1 MSEIHCDLCGS
12 DRFSVVES
20 CAPPCRVL
28 QCRRCS
34 LVFVHPVPSGEN
46 LREHY
51 SDDYYREWIDAQRD
65 RRLAMWKARLDRL
78 ERRTPRGRILDV
90 GCGEG
95 AFLEASAARG
105 WEIWGTELSADGAR
119 YSSARLGCEI
129 HCGELHEA
137 GFPSGFFDVV
147 TLWHVLEHVRQP
159 SRYLDEIRRILRP
172 DGLCVIAVPNV
183 DDLFMRAAYRI
194 VRGRP
199 QRLYSGEDREIH
211 LFHFSAVTIDQYLRK
226 AGFNVCR
233 IGPDFGIIEH
243 GKRIINL
250 TAAAFRCVSG
260 LMFCNALEVHARPAA
275 CIEHPRGAS
284 AGIPDASE
292 GKG

>member
-1 MSEIHCDLCGS
+1 VSEIHCDLCGC
-12 DRFSVVES
+12 DQFSVVES

-28 QCRRCS
+28 RCQCCS
-34 LVFVHPVPSGEN
+34 LVFVHPFPSADI
-46 LREHY
+46 LRDHY

-65 RRLAMWKARLDRL
+65 RRLAMWEARLNRL

-95 AFLEASAARG
+95 AFLELAAARG
-105 WEIWGTELSADGAR
+105 WEIWGTELSVDGAR
-119 YSSARLGCEI
+119 HSSARLGREMYR
-129 HCGELHEA
+129 GELHEA
-137 GFPSGFFDVV
+137 RLPSGFFDVV

-199 QRLYSGEDREIH
+199 PRLYSGQDREIH
-211 LFHFSAVTIDQYLRK
+211 LFHFSAATIDQYLKK

-250 TAAAFRCVSG
+250 TAAAFLYVSG
-260 LMFCNALEVHARPAA
+260 LMLCNALEVHARPAV
-275 CIEHPRGAS
+275 CSERPRGAS
-284 AGIPDASE
+284 SGIPEAPG
-292 GKG
+292 GKR